1 MLKRSF
7 LNQDNLAL
15 ILKYKVSKG
24 YYPFG
29 VFMLKNIC
37 SFLIVF
43 VSIPSYRLYA
53 AESEYS
59 LKISPLQQTQIH
71 LFWKYLGKLRNN
83 LDAAI
88 RNDKSTFYAR
98 DWLHDN
104 GINYEGIERSPL
116 VKSLNQTLE
125 DIRDGKCPPEE
136 VQGTPYEAL
145 AFIGMMQMAY
155 INETIQLAHRS
166 LSALMQRRA
175 VTGILYLFNLNKILE
190 IYSQENINA
199 ILQNQLK
206 LKEYNEFKRLLDS
219 YQEQYVAS
227 GAAKIDMRHELQ
239 EEEMEML
246 EKQEGVRLIYAYK
259 LYPFPPMPEDVQK
272 ELLGEK
278 VYNFLQTF
286 KFKDVMQA
294 FLFGFYKNP
303 NEKVSADEL
312 IK

>member
-1 MLKRSF
+1 
-7 LNQDNLAL
+7 
-15 ILKYKVSKG
+15 
-24 YYPFG
+24 
-29 VFMLKNIC
+29 MLKNIC

-43 VSIPSYRLYA
+43 VLIPSYRSYA
-53 AESEYS
+53 TESEYS
-59 LKISPLQQTQIH
+59 SNITPLQQTHID

-98 DWLHDN
+98 DWLYDN
-104 GINYEGIERSPL
+104 GINYEDIEESPF
-116 VKSLNQTLE
+116 VKSLNETLQ

-136 VQGTPYEAL
+136 VKGTPYEAL
-145 AFIGMMQMAY
+145 AYSNDTLMAY
-155 INETIQLAHRS
+155 INGTIQLAHRS
-166 LSALMQRRA
+166 LDTLMQRRA
-175 VTGILYLFNLNKILE
+175 TIGVLYLLNLSKILE
-190 IYSQENINA
+190 IYSKENINP

-278 VYNFLQTF
+278 VYNFLQIF

-303 NEKVSADEL
+303 NEKISADE
-312 IK
+312 IIE

>member
-1 MLKRSF
+1 
-7 LNQDNLAL
+7 
-15 ILKYKVSKG
+15 
-24 YYPFG
+24 
-29 VFMLKNIC
+29 MLKNIC

-43 VSIPSYRLYA
+43 VLIPSYRLYA
-53 AESEYS
+53 TESEYS
-59 LKISPLQQTQIH
+59 LKISPLQKTQID
-71 LFWKYLGKLRNN
+71 LFWKYVGKLINN

-104 GINYEGIERSPL
+104 GINYEGIEGSPL

-136 VQGTPYEAL
+136 VQGTLYEAL
-145 AFIGMMQMAY
+145 AFIDMMQMAY

-166 LSALMQRRA
+166 LDALMQRRA

-190 IYSQENINA
+190 IYSQENIGA
-199 ILQNQLK
+199 ILQDQLK
-206 LKEYNEFKRLLDS
+206 LKEYNEFKSLLDD
-219 YQEQYVAS
+219 YQQQYVAS
-227 GAAKIDMRHELQ
+227 GATKIDIYYKLQ
-239 EEEMEML
+239 VGEMQILEER
-246 EKQEGVRLIYAYK
+246 EGVFLSYDYK
-259 LYPFPPMPEDVQK
+259 LYSFPPMPEDVQK

-278 VYNFLQTF
+278 VYNFLKTF

-303 NEKVSADEL
+303 NEKIAADEL
-312 IK
+312 IE